1 MEGIARRLTWRECA
15 NESGTPEHGLAN
27 IPAVTFMKGG
37 GWKKDVFGGKY
48 GEIMMGFFMSVPGHP
63 IWQILIDTMLDA
75 MEDHKDCTRRRYARD
90 FEMWGGD
97 GSMWLGPF
105 AITHAVH
112 SYFQDNKELQRHVR
126 DVSVCWNKLNTSNK
140 GWPQKQPGGPSAAIA
155 EEEESQWPK
164 NSQEPGAEQEPEEEQ
179 QLWRNG
185 GSNGASTASAPQI
198 LKPPPGLAMW
208 DGSPV
213 WLPNGQELPP
223 PLVPPPLLEQPTEP
237 PIWPTATSSA
247 AVLEPTW
254 PATEL
259 PAAPSAAPPGALS
272 SEGNCT
278 VSKQVLRMVL
288 HALQEL
294 QKELDREQR
303 G

>member
-1 MEGIARRLTWRECA
+1 
-15 NESGTPEHGLAN
+15 
-27 IPAVTFMKGG
+27 
-37 GWKKDVFGGKY
+37 
-48 GEIMMGFFMSVPGHP
+48 MGFFVSVPGHP
-63 IWQILIDTMLDA
+63 IWQILIDAVLGA
-75 MEDHKDCTRRRYARD
+75 MEDRKDY
-90 FEMWGGD
+90 

-112 SYFQDNKELQRHVR
+112 SYFRDKELQHHVR
-126 DVSVCWNKLNTSNK
+126 DFSVCWKKLNTNNK

-155 EEEESQWPK
+155 EEESQWPK

-185 GSNGASTASAPQI
+185 GSNGAPTASAPQI
-198 LKPPPGLAMW
+198 LKPPPGLALW

-259 PAAPSAAPPGALS
+259 LAAPCAAPPGALS

-294 QKELDREQR
+294 QKEFDREQR